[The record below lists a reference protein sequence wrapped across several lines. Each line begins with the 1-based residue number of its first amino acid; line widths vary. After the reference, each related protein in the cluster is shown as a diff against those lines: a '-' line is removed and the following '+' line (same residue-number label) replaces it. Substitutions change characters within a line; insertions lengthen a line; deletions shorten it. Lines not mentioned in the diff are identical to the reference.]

1 MPDATYYT
9 TTDSTG
15 KELLHCLYCA
25 RAGQEHHAAD
35 PELFTN
41 HMAQRHDGRMVEGPK
56 PEEPAPAPAEEEGE
70 DVPDPAQPQEPSPDS
85 TPEPVP
91 GAPHAPTEGV

>member
-1 MPDATYYT
+1 MPDATYYK
-9 TTDSTG
+9 TTDATG
-15 KELLHCLYCA
+15 KELFHCLYCA

-56 PEEPAPAPAEEEGE
+56 PEAPAPAPAEGEGE
-70 DVPDPAQPQEPSPDS
+70 DAQSPAPPPAPHPAPE
-85 TPEPVP
+85 PEPVP
-91 GAPHAPTEGV
+91 GEPQAPTEGV